1 MKILKESRKMTKL
14 SNQKIKLSKGV
25 FDMKLSEKNIE
36 KFYDT
41 LIKIIEERENV
52 KIKYI
57 IKNVEEGE

>member
-1 MKILKESRKMTKL
+1 
-14 SNQKIKLSKGV
+14 
-25 FDMKLSEKNIE
+25 MKLSEKNIE

-52 KIKYI
+52 KIKYV